1 MFLQSVLS
9 DKAPFLIISFLCI
22 LGAVPGLYL
31 PETAEIKMPET
42 LEDIEELGR
51 WVDLSPALTFFFN
64 KNDFYCVFN

>member
-51 WVDLSPALTFFFN
+51 WVDLTPALTFFSIKMIFIV
-64 KNDFYCVFN
+64 KK